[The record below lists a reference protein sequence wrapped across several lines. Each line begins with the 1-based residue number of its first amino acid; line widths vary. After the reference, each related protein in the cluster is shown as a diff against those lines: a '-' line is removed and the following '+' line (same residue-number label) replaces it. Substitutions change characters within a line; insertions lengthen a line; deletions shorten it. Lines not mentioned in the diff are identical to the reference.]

1 MTPLEEYKNKRD
13 FRKTSE
19 PQQNKSLRS
28 KKGSKMML

>member
-19 PQQNKSLRS
+19 PQQNKKSS
-28 KKGSKMML
+28 KQKKRFKK